1 MSKISKSLKK
11 KFKKVNFFKIS
22 SINLV
27 LSNIYK
33 KKFIVDK
40 NTCSFYFEKILK
52 KNNNILDINDPIYF
66 FKAIKKDSEIKNIKT
81 AHIYDGAALT
91 KYLFWLKR
99 NYHKKNITEIS
110 ASQKLYEFRKKN
122 KSFKYLSFPTISGTG
137 PNGAII
143 HYKASK
149 KTNRKLTKGD
159 IYLVDSGGQ
168 YEFGTTD
175 VTRTIS
181 LNNTNKR
188 IKNIF
193 TRVLKGH
200 IAVTKFKLNKNTT
213 GSIIDKEARKYLK
226 QIGLNYSHGTGHG
239 VGYFLNVHEGPQ
251 AISQNNKIKFQKGMI
266 VSNEPGY
273 YEKNKFGI
281 RIENLIF
288 VKKGVKKNYFENFT
302 MVPIDKSLIDKKM
315 LNKFE
320 EKWLNE
326 YHNKVYNNLKT
337 FMRKDEIMDLK
348 EACSA
353 I

>member
-1 MSKISKSLKK
+1 M
-11 KFKKVNFFKIS
+11 
-22 SINLV
+22 NL
-27 LSNIYK
+27 
-33 KKFIVDK
+33 
-40 NTCSFYFEKILK
+40 E
-52 KNNNILDINDPIYF
+52 
-66 FKAIKKDSEIKNIKT
+66 
-81 AHIYDGAALT
+81 
-91 KYLFWLKR
+91 
-99 NYHKKNITEIS
+99 
-110 ASQKLYEFRKKN
+110 KN

-251 AISQNNKIKFQKGMI
+251 AISQNNKIKFQK
-266 VSNEPGY
+266 
-273 YEKNKFGI
+273 
-281 RIENLIF
+281 
-288 VKKGVKKNYFENFT
+288 
-302 MVPIDKSLIDKKM
+302 
-315 LNKFE
+315 
-320 EKWLNE
+320 
-326 YHNKVYNNLKT
+326 
-337 FMRKDEIMDLK
+337 
-348 EACSA
+348 A
-353 I
+353 